1 MNNHCWL
8 GGGFRTLLKT
18 MDFHLTYFEFRIP
31 AAGCGEGTALLLS
44 YVDHYCFLQKFQKTL
59 TEQQFFI
66 YK

>member
-44 YVDHYCFLQKFQKTL
+44 YVDHYCFLQKSQIIL
-59 TEQQFFI
+59 ISCQIQ
-66 YK
+66 